1 MQIKVAVLIKEGD
14 FMSQLLINNSE
25 YKNWIQS
32 VSIRFQKSQIK
43 AATSVN
49 LEMLKFYW
57 TMGHDISVMSK
68 DASYGSKFYKSV
80 SADLRSIFP
89 NVHSFSVTNLK
100 YMKYFYELFPDE
112 KNCPQAGDRSGS
124 ETFGEINRPQLGDES
139 GEDIIFRIPW
149 GHIKLIIDKCYKVGD
164 EAKALFYVKRTLQ
177 NNWSR
182 AVLLNFLDT
191 DLYEREGKAVSNFKV
206 SLPAIQSDLA
216 QQITKDPYNFDFL
229 TIRQD
234 YDEKELKDALMD
246 NLQKFLLELGTGFAF
261 VGREY
266 RLVVGKTEQFLDMLF
281 YNISLHCYVVV
292 EVKVNA
298 FDPGDMGQ
306 LSTYVA
312 AVDGILKRDG
322 DNQTIGLLVCKT
334 KDKVLA
340 QYSVN
345 SVNTPIGISEYELSH
360 AMPETIKHLMPT
372 IEEIENE
379 LSYSE

>member
-68 DASYGSKFYKSV
+68 DASYGLKFYKSV
-80 SADLRSIFP
+80 STDLRSIFP

-164 EAKALFYVKRTLQ
+164 EAKALFYVKER
-177 NNWSR
+177 SR
-182 AVLLNFLDT
+182 ITGRVL
-191 DLYEREGKAVSNFKV
+191 Y
-206 SLPAIQSDLA
+206 
-216 QQITKDPYNFDFL
+216 
-229 TIRQD
+229 
-234 YDEKELKDALMD
+234 
-246 NLQKFLLELGTGFAF
+246 
-261 VGREY
+261 
-266 RLVVGKTEQFLDMLF
+266 
-281 YNISLHCYVVV
+281 C
-292 EVKVNA
+292 
-298 FDPGDMGQ
+298 
-306 LSTYVA
+306 
-312 AVDGILKRDG
+312 
-322 DNQTIGLLVCKT
+322 
-334 KDKVLA
+334 
-340 QYSVN
+340 
-345 SVNTPIGISEYELSH
+345 
-360 AMPETIKHLMPT
+360 
-372 IEEIENE
+372 
-379 LSYSE
+379 